1 MIPHKDSLLSEL
13 TFVSFDVETTGLDP
27 QVEKIVEIGA
37 AGFDRGGNL
46 GEYQQLI
53 DPGCPIH
60 PDAVAIHGITDEMV
74 ASCPPISD
82 VLPDVVEFFG
92 DSVLIAHNA
101 PFDIGFLD
109 AAFTGAGIEP
119 PKNSVLCTLQL
130 ARAVFPGLPGH
141 GLEALVKELRIPP
154 GRRHR
159 ALGDAADTVA
169 VFGRCVERVG
179 AGWGTTFG
187 DLLRRHGKP
196 FRFGGAF
203 DPDLAGRP
211 LAMIKDA
218 VEKRTAVR
226 IEYRSG
232 SGQMTTRTISP
243 LSLDERG
250 QHLKVVA
257 FCHLRSER
265 RTFRID
271 CIKKIDTSGT

>member
-1 MIPHKDSLLSEL
+1 MIPHEDSLLSEL

-27 QVEKIVEIGA
+27 QTEKIVEIGA
-37 AGFDRGGNL
+37 VRFERGDVVD
-46 GEYQQLI
+46 EYQRLVN
-53 DPGCPIH
+53 PGCPIH

-101 PFDIGFLD
+101 PFVIGFLD
-109 AAFTGAGIEP
+109 AAFAGAGFEP
-119 PKNSVLCTLQL
+119 AENSVLCTLQL

-154 GRRHR
+154 GRHHR
-159 ALGDAADTVA
+159 ALADAAHTAA
-169 VFGRCVERVG
+169 VFGRCLERIG
-179 AGWGTTFG
+179 AGWDTTFG
-187 DLLRRHGKP
+187 DLLRRHGMP
-196 FRFGGAF
+196 FRFGGAR
-203 DPDLAGRP
+203 DSGPAGRP

-232 SGQMTTRTISP
+232 SGKMTTRTISP

-257 FCHLRSER
+257 FCHLRGER

-271 CIKKIDTSGT
+271 CIKKIE